1 MARLFPILVTCLF
14 AIPVWADDDSAHF
27 DFGGDSFRAG
37 MSVLHDAA
45 GTDDLF
51 MTGDRVTGKADIT
64 GSAFLAGRKVTMEG
78 AANGDVYAAGED
90 VAIQGDVSG
99 DASLLGRTVSVADV
113 GGDLRVAASE
123 LQLSGNVGGNAIIA
137 ATDVAFDATVA
148 GDVTLGAERV
158 DWGDA
163 ASIAGRLIVYEEE
176 PGGLQVP
183 ERVASVD
190 RVERREAEK
199 QDEPQRSQGSQWLP
213 SIGDFLSEVIVVTVL
228 AALIAALLPKRL
240 ADMQRRVLS
249 RPIHTFWL
257 GFLSMSAV
265 IGASV
270 LLAVTIIGLPLVVVL
285 VLLAV
290 VGTIAGYAVAAYV
303 LGARLLLAAGRPDPD
318 SFRNRAVAAG
328 TGALATAVIGLI
340 PFLGWL
346 FAVVLALAGIGA
358 ITVLLIRP
366 AFFADT
372 V

>member
-183 ERVASVD
+183 QRVASVD

-199 QDEPQRSQGSQWLP
+199 QAEPQRS
-213 SIGDFLSEVIVVTVL
+213 
-228 AALIAALLPKRL
+228 LLPKRL
-240 ADMQRRVLS
+240 AHMQRRVLS